1 MRTIRGGRHGT
12 VAVVIVDA
20 ADLSTSGVVDTV
32 VVAIVVVVVIVRISI
47 SPCSQLPEA
56 SQPPSPPPAPEALLA
71 LTPNLLP
78 LSAHRCSLRKDF
90 SFLNDVFKFLLLLH
104 TDTYTRTFATTC
116 E

>member
-12 VAVVIVDA
+12 VAVVIIDA
-20 ADLSTSGVVDTV
+20 ADLSISGIV

-56 SQPPSPPPAPEALLA
+56 SQPPSPLPPPEALLA
-71 LTPNLLP
+71 LIPNLLP

>member
-1 MRTIRGGRHGT
+1 M
-12 VAVVIVDA
+12 APSP
-20 ADLSTSGVVDTV
+20 STSLTPLIYLYIRRRRYRRRCHCRRRRNRSDFHL
-32 VVAIVVVVVIVRISI
+32 SM
-47 SPCSQLPEA
+47 LPTPGG
-56 SQPPSPPPAPEALLA
+56 QPATLPPPAPEALLA
-71 LTPNLLP
+71 LIPNLLP